1 MNHLTFDSQPT
12 KTRARKVLAVLL
24 PALLSVAAARAQAQ
38 VSNAPIKFSDTC
50 SGVSHITIGAV
61 GDFLMHDPLQKK
73 AARQKNFAN
82 QWRRFHRYTNSA
94 DIMYGN
100 LETPTAPGITRDQRE
115 VADPG
120 LVWDNEV
127 YTSYQ
132 WFNVHPKLIDDMKAT
147 GFDVVSTANNH
158 ALDRG
163 AIGVTKTVDELE
175 RAGLPFTG
183 TRRSG
188 EKRQWHTVIEK
199 NGFKTAWLACTFILN
214 SDFLKKGDREG
225 QVLNCNN
232 KQILGLIKSLASE
245 NDAVIVT
252 PHWGHENHDA
262 PAAYQIKAA
271 KMFLNAGAALV
282 LGAHPH
288 TLQPMEKHVTPDG
301 RETFVIY
308 SLANFIS
315 FQPAM
320 KNKATVMLFVGLSKD
335 QSGQTFINGV
345 RFIPAFMLNRT
356 GNLMDVEVLPIED
369 GKPHGQEGLDH
380 ILKILPK
387 ENLMKYGEAIVTNP
401 ECRPV
406 RASN

>member
-1 MNHLTFDSQPT
+1 MKDL
-12 KTRARKVLAVLL
+12 
-24 PALLSVAAARAQAQ
+24 
-38 VSNAPIKFSDTC
+38 KFSISALRTSLLIGCIVAIGQTAYGNASNLPVVFSNTC
-50 SGVSHITIGAV
+50 SGVSHVTIGAV

-73 AARQKNFAN
+73 AARQKTFAH
-82 QWRRFHRYTNSA
+82 QWKRFHRYTNGV

-115 VADPG
+115 IADPG

-132 WFNVHPKLIDDMKAT
+132 WFNVHPKLVEDIKAT

-163 AIGVTKTVDELE
+163 AIGVDRTIDELE
-175 RAGLPFTG
+175 RVGLPFTG

-188 EKRQWHTVIEK
+188 EKRDWHTVIEK

-214 SDFLKKGDREG
+214 SDYLKKGDREG

-232 KQILGLIKSLASE
+232 RAILGLIKNLAAN
-245 NDAVIVT
+245 NDAVIIT

-262 PAAYQIKAA
+262 PAAYQVRAA
-271 KMFLNAGAALV
+271 KMFLDAGASMI

-288 TLQPMEKHVTPDG
+288 SLQPMEKYTTPDG

-335 QSGQTFINGV
+335 KRGQTFINGV
-345 RFIPAFMLNRT
+345 RFIPAFMRNRT
-356 GNLMDVEVLPIED
+356 GNLMDVELLPIED
-369 GKPHGQEGLDH
+369 GKPHGQEGIGH
-380 ILKILPK
+380 ILSILPR
-387 ENLMKYGEAIVTNP
+387 ENMMRFGEDPITNP
-401 ECRPV
+401 ECR
-406 RASN
+406 R

>member
-1 MNHLTFDSQPT
+1 MIVEKSNSQTRKPQLRRLPT
-12 KTRARKVLAVLL
+12 GLSGLLPVLA
-24 PALLSVAAARAQAQ
+24 LSFFAASANAETTL
-38 VSNAPIKFSDTC
+38 APIRFTDACAGT
-50 SGVSHITIGAV
+50 SHVTIGAV

-73 AARQKNFAN
+73 AARQKTFAN
-82 QWRRFHRYTNSA
+82 QWRMFHRYTHGA

-100 LETPTAPGITRDQRE
+100 LEAPTARGITRDQRE
-115 VADPG
+115 IADPG
-120 LVWDNEV
+120 FVWDNEV

-132 WFNVHPKLIDDMKAT
+132 WFNVHPKLVEDIKAT

-163 AIGVTKTVDELE
+163 AIGVTKTIDELE
-175 RAGLPFTG
+175 RSGLPFTG

-188 EKRQWHTVIEK
+188 EKRDWHAVVEK

-225 QVLNCNN
+225 QVLSCNS
-232 KQILGLIKSLASE
+232 KQVLSLIKRLAGE
-245 NDAVIVT
+245 HDAVIVT

-271 KMFLNAGAALV
+271 KMFLDAGAAMI

-288 TLQPMEKHVTPDG
+288 TLQPMEKHITPDG

-335 QSGQTFINGV
+335 RTGQTFINGV
-345 RFIPAFMLNRT
+345 RFVPAFMRNRT
-356 GNLMDVEVLPIED
+356 GNLMDVEVLPIEE
-369 GKPHGQEGLDH
+369 GRAYGQEGLEH

-387 ENLMKYGEAIVTNP
+387 ENMMRYGDAIVTNP
-401 ECRPV
+401 ECQR
-406 RASN
+406 